1 MENFSVSRTGMWGN
15 TGDLKFKE
23 TDLKLGV
30 ERTHKE
36 HHSKA
41 GSGVPPSDFSG
52 GFLPLDS
59 RRHWICTLGSND
71 LSLIF

>member
-23 TDLKLGV
+23 TDLKLGG

-41 GSGVPPSDFSG
+41 GSGVPP
-52 GFLPLDS
+52 
-59 RRHWICTLGSND
+59 
-71 LSLIF
+71 